1 LRISACPLGLKLLP
15 PPNQSELAQVLPADQ
30 IDEFL
35 HAVGEFNQGRYL
47 ECHET
52 FEDVWRVQAE
62 PHRKVTQGI
71 IQFAVGL
78 HHLQNQNSVG
88 AAKLFKRALFH
99 LAPFAEQRC
108 GVNVKLLCEH
118 INMILKQTESDAQP
132 TTDKLEKI
140 QIELTDKL
148 IQEP

>member
-1 LRISACPLGLKLLP
+1 VSDPNQTDLEKTLP
-15 PPNQSELAQVLPADQ
+15 PTKLDQFLLAVDQ
-30 IDEFL
+30 
-35 HAVGEFNQGRYL
+35 FNQGRYL

-78 HHLQNQNSVG
+78 HHLENENKLG
-88 AAKLFKRALFH
+88 AAKLFKRALHH
-99 LAPFAEQRC
+99 LAPFHEHAT
-108 GVNVKLLCEH
+108 GINVKHLCQH
-118 INMILKQTESDAQP
+118 INTILEQTDSDAKRQ
-132 TTDKLEKI
+132 TDKLEKI

-148 IQEP
+148 FQET